1 MDSKKLAYL
10 ILSSLIL
17 TSSAIPLPQH
27 TQSLAPR
34 SDEANPPAAP
44 EGWYYVH
51 PPVDGS
57 SGAASNPERPPPTIP
72 IPPPPPGPPPAPVPA
87 PPQDSGAGSSPSSSS
102 QRPEP
107 VIHIPP
113 PPASDPP
120 QAKQKQKK
128 KVGKKKAPVS
138 QTTALK
144 ALPKGARKL
153 SPATSPPLKGPK
165 VGAKNPKA
173 LNKGSKE
180 GARAAPKKG
189 NLKAPSTGGQKSVKG
204 TTKNPTKKAARP
216 SPKAKAS
223 RVAKGASVRGAPKE
237 QFGAPK
243 FKPVKKG
250 APSKRAPAKQR
261 RTK

>member
-44 EGWYYVH
+44 DGWYYVH
-51 PPVDGS
+51 PPADGS
-57 SGAASNPERPPPTIP
+57 SGTGSNPERPPPTIP

-87 PPQDSGAGSSPSSSS
+87 QPQDSGSGSSPSSSS

-128 KVGKKKAPVS
+128 KVGKKKVGADKNKNK
-138 QTTALK
+138 TTALK
-144 ALPKGARKL
+144 ALPKGKNP
-153 SPATSPPLKGPK
+153 SPATSPPLKSPK

-180 GARAAPKKG
+180 GARAARKKG
-189 NLKAPSTGGQKSVKG
+189 NLKVPSTGGQKGVKG
-204 TTKNPTKKAARP
+204 TAKDPTKKAARP
-216 SPKAKAS
+216 SPKAKVS
-223 RVAKGASVRGAPKE
+223 RVAKGVRASVRGAPKE
-237 QFGAPK
+237 RFGAPK
-243 FKPVKKG
+243 IK
-250 APSKRAPAKQR
+250 
-261 RTK
+261 